1 VTGILSCAPSMA
13 SKAHASNVA
22 WLDMHVSDRIMATQA
37 YCLVPT
43 EASKDNDIVLL
54 AHSGH
59 TYQNL
64 FG

>member
-1 VTGILSCAPSMA
+1 MA